1 MTDKKKDQNP
11 TIDELRKLSKL
22 DHDDPRRKAFESKL
36 RIERADNGN
45 FLKNPFVVQAIR
57 EELQVLIDQYSSI
70 KEHIKEREKIINSEN
85 PFKTLRAI
93 GENKG
98 EGYLEH
104 LFNYYLAPT
113 LKDPEEVT
121 KEKERLQELE
131 DELAQKNN
139 IIEQTSEE
147 LKKKN
152 EAEIKLKAKQRE
164 GAKLTA
170 KKKKIKWLEDI
181 RDFTNSD
188 YYSKKDTSKM
198 TTYKFKKFLEQERG
212 VTNFPADI
220 TIIKHLNDYIKNRSR
235 G

>member
-104 LFNYYLAPT
+104 LFNYYIAPT

-131 DELAQKNN
+131 DELAQKK
-139 IIEQTSEE
+139 ITSLNKPQKNSKRKTR
-147 LKKKN
+147 LKSN
-152 EAEIKLKAKQRE
+152 
-164 GAKLTA
+164 
-170 KKKKIKWLEDI
+170 
-181 RDFTNSD
+181 
-188 YYSKKDTSKM
+188 
-198 TTYKFKKFLEQERG
+198 
-212 VTNFPADI
+212 
-220 TIIKHLNDYIKNRSR
+220 
-235 G
+235 

>member
-1 MTDKKKDQNP
+1 MTDKEKDQSP
-11 TIDELRKLSKL
+11 TIDELRKLSRL
-22 DHDDPRRKAFESKL
+22 DHDNPRRKAFESKL
-36 RIERADNGN
+36 RIERADSGN
-45 FLKNPFVVQAIR
+45 FLKNPFVVQTLR
-57 EELQVLIDQYSSI
+57 EQIQVLIDQYSSI
-70 KEHIKEREKIINSEN
+70 REFIKEREEIINSEN
-85 PFKTLRAI
+85 PFKTLLAI

-104 LFNYYLAPT
+104 LFNYYIAPT
-113 LKDPEEVT
+113 LKDPEEAI
-121 KEKERLQELE
+121 KEKEKLQKLE

-147 LKKKN
+147 LKRKN

-170 KKKKIKWLEDI
+170 KKKKVKWLEDI
-181 RDFTNSD
+181 RDFTSSD

-198 TTYKFKKFLEQERG
+198 MTYKFKKFLEQERG

-220 TIIKHLNDYIKNRSR
+220 TIIKNLNDYIKNRSR
-235 G
+235 S

>member
-45 FLKNPFVVQAIR
+45 FLKNTFVVQAIR

-104 LFNYYLAPT
+104 LFNYYIAPT

-164 GAKLTA
+164 GAKFISPKRKNYRPMVLA
-170 KKKKIKWLEDI
+170 SFLP
-181 RDFTNSD
+181 RN
-188 YYSKKDTSKM
+188 YSKLTH
-198 TTYKFKKFLEQERG
+198 
-212 VTNFPADI
+212 VI
-220 TIIKHLNDYIKNRSR
+220 TGL
-235 G
+235 